1 MNNFIKQYTN
11 IWEDDP
17 KKLMLEY
24 NYQSDLTSKLDDL
37 STEFFD
43 REILYE
49 IVLWKLNRFPQI
61 DDNLLEDLKIL
72 ASLQPK
78 QHRESL
84 SLLKRLLS
92 CHGVRIAMASTIFRF
107 LNPDVFQIID
117 DRAFRVVC
125 SNKKIPTKPL
135 QVTEKYLEKSCEV
148 YFDYIDQLHEIC
160 NDTLPFKEADRILY
174 LLDIKLGNKIGD

>member
-1 MNNFIKQYTN
+1 MNSFIKQYRN
-11 IWEDDP
+11 IWGDNP

-24 NYQSDLTSKLDDL
+24 NYQSDLTSKLDDFSAEL
-37 STEFFD
+37 FD
-43 REILYE
+43 RELLYE
-49 IVLWKLNRFPQI
+49 IVLWKLNRFPDI
-61 DDNLLEDLKIL
+61 DDVLLKDLKIL

-84 SLLKRLLS
+84 LLLKRLLS
-92 CHGVRIAMASTIFRF
+92 CHGICIAMASTIFRF

-125 SNKKIPTKPL
+125 VNKKIPTKPM
-135 QVTEKYLEKSCEV
+135 QITEKYLDKSCEV
-148 YFDYIDQLHEIC
+148 YFDYIDRLHEIC
-160 NDTLPFKEADRILY
+160 NDALPFKEADRILY

>member
-1 MNNFIKQYTN
+1 MNNFIKKYTN

-43 REILYE
+43 RETLYE

-72 ASLQPK
+72 ASL
-78 QHRESL
+78 
-84 SLLKRLLS
+84 
-92 CHGVRIAMASTIFRF
+92 
-107 LNPDVFQIID
+107 
-117 DRAFRVVC
+117 
-125 SNKKIPTKPL
+125 
-135 QVTEKYLEKSCEV
+135 
-148 YFDYIDQLHEIC
+148 
-160 NDTLPFKEADRILY
+160 
-174 LLDIKLGNKIGD
+174 

>member
-1 MNNFIKQYTN
+1 
-11 IWEDDP
+11 
-17 KKLMLEY
+17 
-24 NYQSDLTSKLDDL
+24 
-37 STEFFD
+37 
-43 REILYE
+43 
-49 IVLWKLNRFPQI
+49 
-61 DDNLLEDLKIL
+61 
-72 ASLQPK
+72 
-78 QHRESL
+78 
-84 SLLKRLLS
+84 
-92 CHGVRIAMASTIFRF
+92 MASTIFRF